1 MTKQQPQLKA
11 VLFDYGGVLA
21 DEGFH
26 HGLVALAKEQGLNAA
41 AMLNEGKKAV
51 YDSGFV
57 LGHGSAA
64 DFWTLMRER
73 TGLAGEDQVLTQRI
87 LSGFVLRSW
96 MIEGVRK
103 CQQHGFITGILSD
116 QTHWL
121 DDLNERDHFYASFD
135 IVFNSYYH
143 GKGKQDPSLF
153 IDVAS
158 KLELSPGQILFV
170 DDDAGNINRAQSVGM
185 QVLLYVDKETFIQE
199 LKRLT
204 GVHIPPI

>member
-26 HGLVALAKEQGLNAA
+26 NGLVALATEQGLDAT

-64 DFWTLMRER
+64 DFWARMRER
-73 TGLAGEDQVLTQRI
+73 TGLAGEDEDLTERI

-103 CQQHGFITGILSD
+103 CQQQGFITGILSD

-121 DDLNERDHFYASFD
+121 DTLNERASFYHVFNV
-135 IVFNSYYH
+135 VFNSYYR

-153 IDVAS
+153 NDVATE
-158 KLELSPGQILFV
+158 LELPLAQILFV
-170 DDDAGNINRAQSVGM
+170 DDDAGNIARAQSVGM
-185 QVLLYVDKETFIQE
+185 QALHYVDKETFTQQ
-199 LKRLT
+199 LKQLT
-204 GVHIPPI
+204 GVHI

>member
-26 HGLVALAKEQGLNAA
+26 NGLVALATEQGLDAT
-41 AMLNEGKKAV
+41 AMLSEGKKAV

-64 DFWTLMRER
+64 DFWARMRER
-73 TGLAGEDQVLTQRI
+73 TGLAGEDEDLTERI

-103 CQQHGFITGILSD
+103 CQQQGFITGILSD

-121 DDLNERDHFYASFD
+121 DTLNERAPFYHVFNV
-135 IVFNSYYH
+135 VFNSYYR

-153 IDVAS
+153 NDVAT
-158 KLELSPGQILFV
+158 ELRLPLNQILFI
-170 DDDAGNINRAQSVGM
+170 DDDAGNVSRAQSIGM
-185 QVLLYVDKETFIQE
+185 QALHYVDKETFTQQ
-199 LKRLT
+199 LKQLT
-204 GVHIPPI
+204 GVNI